1 MKTHNLRIPEK
12 VCEALQRPWTNMLTF
27 TEYDNNCWVIS
38 RALTDEEVK
47 LLYDEKLL
55 DFYVNWEFVCS
66 NWDLI

>member
-12 VCEALQRPWTNMLTF
+12 VSEALQRPWANMLTF
-27 TEYDNNCWVIS
+27 TEYDNNFWAIS

-47 LLYDEKLL
+47 LLYNGKLV
-55 DFYVNWEFVCS
+55 DFYVNWDFICS